1 MAGNTMHYF
10 LKLVAVNMK
19 SIASLRVAALIRTTF
34 QIAQHA
40 LYLLIWV
47 VMFDHIPS
55 IGGWTREH
63 LFLAYGIGI
72 FAWGL
77 MAFIGYGLRSLPQQ
91 IDQGELDVAL
101 TQPKPVLMT
110 VAVSSSKGSGP
121 PEAIMGLMLMTY
133 CGVVLDVSLP
143 LLLLMSICAF
153 LVFASM
159 VLMIGSLGFWV
170 GQMYEWAEELYYNIF
185 IISNRPEGIF
195 TGGLK
200 LMTYTAMPVAFM
212 TFLPVRVLIDHQYE
226 LIAATLGGTIILVA
240 LALWL
245 FHAGLRHYE
254 SGNRFGVRG

>member
-1 MAGNTMHYF
+1 MVGNNLIYF
-10 LKLVAVNMK
+10 FKLVSVNMK
-19 SIASLRVAALIRTTF
+19 SIASLRVAGLIRTSF
-34 QIAQHA
+34 QITQHA

-47 VMFDHIPS
+47 VMFEHIPS

-77 MAFIGYGLRSLPQQ
+77 LAFLGYGLRSLPQQ

-101 TQPKPVLMT
+101 TQPKPVLMS

-121 PEAIMGLMLMTY
+121 PEAITG
-133 CGVVLDVSLP
+133 
-143 LLLLMSICAF
+143 LLLILYCAYTLKISFLLLVLMSFCAF
-153 LVFASM
+153 IIFASM
-159 VLMIGSLGFWV
+159 VLTIASLGFWV

-195 TGGLK
+195 TGALK
-200 LMTYTAMPVAFM
+200 IITFTAVPVAFM
-212 TFLPVRVLIDHQYE
+212 TFLPVRILIDNQTT
-226 LIAATLGGTIILVA
+226 LIPATLLATVIIA
-240 LALWL
+240 CAAITL
-245 FHAGLRHYE
+245 FHRGLKHYE

>member
-1 MAGNTMHYF
+1 MKHVITYF
-10 LKLVAVNMK
+10 FKLIAVNMK
-19 SIASLRVAALIRTTF
+19 SIASLRIAAMIRTTF
-34 QIAQHA
+34 QLCQHA

-72 FAWGL
+72 FAWGM

-121 PEAIMGLMLMTY
+121 PETLMGLLLMIY
-133 CGVVLDVSLP
+133 CGIVLDVSIP
-143 LLLLMSICAF
+143 LLLLMSFCAF

-159 VLMIGSLGFWV
+159 VLIIASLGFWV

-195 TGGLK
+195 TGTLK

-212 TFLPVRVLIDHQYE
+212 TYLPVRVLIDRQHE
-226 LIAATLGGTIILVA
+226 LITAILGGTVVLVA

-245 FHAGLRHYE
+245 FHTGLRHYE